1 MKAWNVALKDLTQ
14 SFRSMFAVVFMFG
27 IPILVTGMFYFMLG
41 SAGEDN
47 EEITISPTLVQIVNL
62 DEGSPNFTS
71 EMSNQASADMP
82 QSVNLAGVKSMG
94 EVLIA
99 ILQSSDFTDLIT
111 LTIAPDEM
119 SARAA
124 VDAQQAGV
132 AVIIPVD
139 FTAALMDQE
148 TQAIVSLY
156 QDPTLTIGPA
166 IVRALLAQMI
176 EQFAGAKISLG
187 VVFEQLNQAG
197 VLVDEAQAQSIVLQ
211 YFQTAMGEETTR
223 LRLDVRDPAGE
234 AANDQAFNPI
244 AMVMGAMMIFFGF
257 FTGAAT
263 AESILREDERGTLS
277 RLFTTPTRTGTIL
290 AGKLIAVALTL
301 IGQVS
306 FLMLFGW
313 LVFRI
318 YWGEILPAFLAGLG
332 LVILAGTFG
341 VFLVS
346 LLKNTR
352 QGSVVFGGVMTI
364 TGMLGVI
371 NMFTM
376 GAPNANPMADK
387 ISLLVP
393 QGWAMSSLSLAMEGA
408 SIGKLLPWFGGALLW
423 SAVFFIIGNL
433 RLKRRFA

>member
-1 MKAWNVALKDLTQ
+1 MKAWNVAIKDLTQ

-41 SAGEDN
+41 SAGEDD
-47 EEITISPTLVQIVNL
+47 EGTTIPPTLVQIVDL

-71 EMSNQASADMP
+71 EMSHQVSADMP
-82 QSVNLAGVKSMG
+82 QSVGLAGVKSMG

-111 LTIAPDEM
+111 LTVSPDEM

-148 TQAIVSLY
+148 TKAIVFLY
-156 QDPTLTIGPA
+156 QDPALTIGPA

-197 VLVDEAQAQSIVLQ
+197 VAVDEAQAQSIAIQYLQ
-211 YFQTAMGEETTR
+211 TTMGEETTR

-301 IGQVS
+301 IGQVT

-376 GAPNANPMADK
+376 GAPNANPMADR

-408 SIGKLLPWFGGALLW
+408 SIGELLPWFGGALLW
-423 SAVFFIIGNL
+423 SAVFFTIGNL